1 VLALQRVAGD
11 LVSIHTPARGVTA
24 VIRISSITLKCTL
37 NSRSF
42 SVSLI
47 LAEREVTM
55 DWHDHITVDPEIC
68 HGKACIRGT
77 RIPVAII
84 LASLAAGESG
94 ETIRE
99 TYPVLTA
106 DAIRASLAYA
116 SELASERVIL
126 LPD

>member
-1 VLALQRVAGD
+1 
-11 LVSIHTPARGVTA
+11 
-24 VIRISSITLKCTL
+24 
-37 NSRSF
+37 
-42 SVSLI
+42 
-47 LAEREVTM
+47 M

-68 HGKACIRGT
+68 HGKACIKGT
-77 RIPVAII
+77 RIPVAVI
-84 LASLAAGESG
+84 LANLAAGESG
-94 ETIRE
+94 EAIRE